1 LWLHS
6 STKRELLPGG
16 SVVLQFLF
24 VGGDKEAWLRAFEH
38 EYEAKLSRHYRTEI
52 SRMKPSR
59 DDRSRAGL
67 KKNTESD
74 LFAAKFK
81 AGDFVVLFDE
91 RGDDLSSVQF
101 SKKMEAW
108 LSRGKSRLVFCVGG
122 AFGFND
128 ELRTRAD
135 AVVSLSSFVMNHHVA
150 QAVVLEQVYRAI
162 SIQKN
167 LPYHN
172 E

>member
-1 LWLHS
+1 
-6 STKRELLPGG
+6 
-16 SVVLQFLF
+16 
-24 VGGDKEAWLRAFEH
+24 
-38 EYEAKLSRHYRTEI
+38 
-52 SRMKPSR
+52 
-59 DDRSRAGL
+59 
-67 KKNTESD
+67 
-74 LFAAKFK
+74 
-81 AGDFVVLFDE
+81 
-91 RGDDLSSVQF
+91 
-101 SKKMEAW
+101 MEGW
-108 LSRGKSRLVFCVGG
+108 LSRGKSRIVFCVGG

-135 AVVSLSSFVMNHHVA
+135 TVISLSSLILNHHVA

>member
-1 LWLHS
+1 
-6 STKRELLPGG
+6 
-16 SVVLQFLF
+16 VVLQFLF
-24 VGGDKEAWLRAFEH
+24 VGGDKEEWLQAFEN
-38 EYEAKLSRHYRTEI
+38 EYETKLSRHYRTEI
-52 SRMKPSR
+52 VRMKPSR
-59 DDRSRAGL
+59 DDRSQADI
-67 KKNTESD
+67 KKKSESEM
-74 LFAAKFK
+74 FSAKFK
-81 AGDFVVLFDE
+81 PGDFVVLFDE
-91 RGDDLSSVQF
+91 RGETFTSTQF
-101 SKKMEAW
+101 SKKMEGW
-108 LSRGKSRLVFCVGG
+108 LSRGKSRIVFCVGG

-135 AVVSLSSFVMNHHVA
+135 TVISLSSLILNHHVA